1 MEKIQVGRAES
12 PGLPWQSDID
22 AGLLRSKIIFW
33 AKQIREWGIKWQTG
47 IYPGEMAAFL
57 GLCECSKIR
66 SIIESGRGD
75 GYSTQIL
82 GEYSDRTGTK
92 VVSID
97 LEADPDQSRACR
109 ERLERYRNLACLAGN
124 AFAVLPRAAASLRGP
139 IALLLDGP
147 KLEPANRLSLV
158 ASYMF
163 EIAAV
168 AHHNCPLE
176 APWGREFSKIFP
188 GAFHYEHLE
197 LERIPNWKDFRQW
210 ERITVGSYEVY
221 DQVHQTIGRSLETSS
236 LAMAVVSRENRS
248 KKRFLSFLGGAFRYN
263 PAWLWLKWSLRSRRT
278 VAA

>member
-176 APWGREFSKIFP
+176 APWGQEFSHLFP
-188 GAFHYEHLE
+188 DAFHYEE
-197 LERIPNWKDFRQW
+197 LGLMENIKWQEFKRW
-210 ERITVGSYEVY
+210 ERIWVDHYEQF
-221 DQVHQTIGRSLETSS
+221 DEVHRVRGRSLESSS
-236 LAMAVVSRENRS
+236 LAMAVISGEKAS
-248 KKRFLSFLGGAFRYN
+248 LKRFHEVSTRPLRYN
-263 PAWLWLKWSLRSRRT
+263 PFLLWIRWSFRRGVST
-278 VAA
+278 G